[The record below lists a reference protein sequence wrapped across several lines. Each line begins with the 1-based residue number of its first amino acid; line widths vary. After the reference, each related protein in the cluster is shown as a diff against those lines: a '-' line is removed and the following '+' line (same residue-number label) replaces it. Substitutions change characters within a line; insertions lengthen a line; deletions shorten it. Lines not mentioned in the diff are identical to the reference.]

1 MTLSDQLTAALRL
14 ECAVAD
20 GTVELQRGA
29 GPGGV
34 DLYVDRISDSL
45 SHSTRDRELRYSG
58 ASLMNVMPV
67 RPQAGD
73 LRPEERSGPQSSADN
88 RAGGK
93 PQPVNAGGLR
103 RGAESG
109 SGSQKYNSRPPR
121 TPLRPPVK
129 GKP

>member
-34 DLYVDRISDSL
+34 DLYVYKKL
-45 SHSTRDRELRYSG
+45 
-58 ASLMNVMPV
+58 
-67 RPQAGD
+67 
-73 LRPEERSGPQSSADN
+73 
-88 RAGGK
+88 
-93 PQPVNAGGLR
+93 
-103 RGAESG
+103 
-109 SGSQKYNSRPPR
+109 PPR

-129 GKP
+129 EKA